1 MADFTTNAQ
10 IHEFTLMKKIF
21 FILLTLPI
29 FAFSQKKDYKTYDK
43 AVILFN
49 NGEIEKAKKYT
60 NKCIQKNSDWE
71 DPYQLL
77 GKIYEEEGD
86 IEQAVEN
93 YYQGFDTNNSED
105 QLWWQRLGDL
115 YFKNGFYKK
124 ALYHYKSFIAFNDKE
139 ESFYKKAIKHIQDCM
154 FAINAMQNPVDF
166 DLRNM
171 GENINSKMPEY
182 LPFISADGK
191 KFIITRKVK
200 GELGLQE
207 DFFYSEKDE
216 KNNWQKAN
224 NMSSINTAFNEG
236 AISISADGRLVI
248 FTACNRQEG
257 KGSCDLYLKIIGSQ
271 NPINLKIVNSKSW
284 DTQGCFSPDGKF
296 LYFVSNRPGG
306 YGGKDIWI
314 SEIDKNGFGEPFNA
328 GQIINTEYNEMS
340 PFLHA
345 DNLTFYFASDG
356 HIGMGEFDLFVSR
369 RKNASQAW
377 MSPKNMGYP
386 INTYKVEN
394 SLIVATN
401 GKTAYYVSD
410 RSGYGF
416 EDIFSFHLPKERQA
430 HEISGLELEIITKK
444 IGEEVIFKSVQFR
457 HNSFYLD
464 ETSFPEL
471 NKLLIYL
478 NKNPQIKISIEGHTD
493 NVGEERKN
501 QILSEN
507 RAIAVYNYLVQNKI
521 NKNRLSYNG
530 FGEMKPLLSN
540 ETENGRML
548 NRRTSFKIIQ

>member
-1 MADFTTNAQ
+1 
-10 IHEFTLMKKIF
+10 MKKIF
-21 FILLTLPI
+21 FILLILPI
-29 FAFSQKKDYKTYDK
+29 FTFSQKKDYKTYDK

-49 NGEIEKAKKYT
+49 NGEIEKAKRYT
-60 NKCIQKNSDWE
+60 NKCIQKNLDWE

-77 GKIYEEEGD
+77 GRIYEEEGN

-93 YYQGFDTNNSED
+93 YYQGFNTNNSED

-115 YFKNGFYKK
+115 YFKNGSYKK

-139 ESFYKKAIKHIQDCM
+139 ETFYKKAIKHIQDCM
-154 FAINAMQNPVDF
+154 FSINAIQNPVDF
-166 DLRNM
+166 NLRNM
-171 GENINSKMPEY
+171 GENINSRMAEY

-191 KFIITRKVK
+191 KFMITRKVK

-216 KNNWQKAN
+216 KNNWQKVN

-236 AISISADGRLVI
+236 AISVSADGRLLI
-248 FTACNRQEG
+248 FTACNRQGG

-271 NPINLKIVNSKSW
+271 NVINLETVNSKSW

-314 SEIDKNGFGEPFNA
+314 SEIGKDGFGEPFNA
-328 GQIINTEYNEMS
+328 GPIINTEYNEMS

-369 RKNASQAW
+369 RKNANQVW

-394 SLIVATN
+394 SLIVATD

-430 HEISGLELEIITKK
+430 HEISDLELEIITQK
-444 IGEEVIFKSVQFR
+444 IGEEIIFKSVQFM
-457 HNSFYLD
+457 HNSSYLD
-464 ETSFPEL
+464 ETSFSEL

-493 NVGEERKN
+493 NVGEEKKN

-507 RAIAVYNYLVQNKI
+507 RAIAVYNYLIQNKI
-521 NKNRLSYNG
+521 NKNRLSYKG
-530 FGEMKPLLSN
+530 FGEENPLLSN
-540 ETENGRML
+540 ETENGRMI

>member
-171 GENINSKMPEY
+171 GENINSKMAEY

-216 KNNWQKAN
+216 KNNWKKAN

-236 AISISADGRLVI
+236 AISISADGRLLI

-314 SEIDKNGFGEPFNA
+314 SEIGKNGFGEPFNA
-328 GQIINTEYNEMS
+328 GPIINTEYNEMS

-430 HEISGLELEIITKK
+430 HEISDLELEIITQK
-444 IGEEVIFKSVQFR
+444 IGEEVIFKSVQFT

-530 FGEMKPLLSN
+530 FGETKPLLSN
-540 ETENGRML
+540 ETENGKML

>member
-171 GENINSKMPEY
+171 GENINSKMAEY

-216 KNNWQKAN
+216 KNNWKKAN

-236 AISISADGRLVI
+236 AISISADGRLLI
-248 FTACNRQEG
+248 FTACNRQGG

-314 SEIDKNGFGEPFNA
+314 SEIGKNGFGEPFNA
-328 GQIINTEYNEMS
+328 GPIINTEYNEMS

-377 MSPKNMGYP
+377 MYPKNMGYP

-430 HEISGLELEIITKK
+430 HEISDLELEIITQK
-444 IGEEVIFKSVQFR
+444 IGEEVIFKSVQFT

-530 FGEMKPLLSN
+530 FGETKPLLSN

>member
-1 MADFTTNAQ
+1 
-10 IHEFTLMKKIF
+10 MKKIF
-21 FILLTLPI
+21 FILLILPI
-29 FAFSQKKDYKTYDK
+29 FTFSQKKDYKSYDK
-43 AVILFN
+43 AVIFFN
-49 NGEIEKAKKYT
+49 NGETENAKRYT
-60 NKCIQKNSDWE
+60 NNCIQRNSDWE

-124 ALYHYKSFIAFNDKE
+124 ALYHYKSFIAFNDKGE
-139 ESFYKKAIKHIQDCM
+139 AFYKKAVKHIQDCM

-171 GENINSKMPEY
+171 GENINSRMAEY

-191 KFIITRKVK
+191 KFMITRKVK

-216 KNNWQKAN
+216 KNNWRKVN
-224 NMSSINTAFNEG
+224 SMSSINTAFNEG
-236 AISISADGRLVI
+236 AISISADGRLLI
-248 FTACNRQEG
+248 FTACNRQGG
-257 KGSCDLYLKIIGSQ
+257 KGSCDLYLKIGSQ
-271 NPINLKIVNSKSW
+271 NIINLETVNSKSW

-314 SEIDKNGFGEPFNA
+314 SEIGKNGFGEPFNA
-328 GQIINTEYNEMS
+328 GPIINTEYNEMS

-369 RKNASQAW
+369 RKNTSQAW
-377 MSPKNMGYP
+377 ISPKNMGYP

-401 GKTAYYVSD
+401 GKIAYYVSD
-410 RSGYGF
+410 RSGYGL

-430 HEISGLELEIITKK
+430 DEISDLELEIITQK
-444 IGEEVIFKSVQFR
+444 IGEEIIFKNVQFI

-464 ETSFPEL
+464 ETSFSEL

-493 NVGEERKN
+493 NVGEEKKN

-507 RAIAVYNYLVQNKI
+507 RAIAVYNYLIQNKI
-521 NKNRLSYNG
+521 NKNRLSYKG
-530 FGEMKPLLSN
+530 FGETKPLLSN
-540 ETENGRML
+540 ETKNGRMI

>member
-1 MADFTTNAQ
+1 
-10 IHEFTLMKKIF
+10 MKKIF
-21 FILLTLPI
+21 FILLILPI
-29 FAFSQKKDYKTYDK
+29 FTFSQKKDYKTYDK
-43 AVILFN
+43 AVIFFN

-77 GKIYEEEGD
+77 GRIYEEEGN

-93 YYQGFDTNNSED
+93 YYQGFNTNNSED

-115 YFKNGFYKK
+115 YFKNGSYKK

-139 ESFYKKAIKHIQDCM
+139 ETFYKKAIKHIQDCM
-154 FAINAMQNPVDF
+154 FSINAIQNPVDF
-166 DLRNM
+166 NLRNM
-171 GENINSKMPEY
+171 GENINSRMAEY

-191 KFIITRKVK
+191 KFMITRKVK

-216 KNNWQKAN
+216 KNNWQKVN

-236 AISISADGRLVI
+236 AISVSADGRLLI
-248 FTACNRQEG
+248 FTACNRQGG

-271 NPINLKIVNSKSW
+271 NVINLETVNSKSW

-314 SEIDKNGFGEPFNA
+314 SEIGKDGFGEPFNA
-328 GQIINTEYNEMS
+328 GPIINTEYNEMS

-369 RKNASQAW
+369 RKNANQVW

-394 SLIVATN
+394 SLIVATD

-430 HEISGLELEIITKK
+430 HEISDLELEIITQK
-444 IGEEVIFKSVQFR
+444 IGEEIIFKSVQFM
-457 HNSFYLD
+457 HNSSYLD
-464 ETSFPEL
+464 ETSFSEL

-493 NVGEERKN
+493 NVGEEKKN

-507 RAIAVYNYLVQNKI
+507 RAIAVYNYLIQNKI
-521 NKNRLSYNG
+521 NKNRLSYKG
-530 FGEMKPLLSN
+530 FGEENPLLSN
-540 ETENGRML
+540 ETENGRMI

>member
-1 MADFTTNAQ
+1 MQ
-10 IHEFTLMKKIF
+10 KIL
-21 FILLTLPI
+21 FILLIIPTLV
-29 FAFSQKKDYKTYDK
+29 FSQKKDYNSYDK
-43 AVILFN
+43 AVSYFN
-49 NGEIEKAKKYT
+49 KGEIEKAKKSIE
-60 NKCIQKNSDWE
+60 KCIQKNADWE
-71 DPYQLL
+71 KPYQLL

-86 IEQAVEN
+86 IELAVEN
-93 YYQGFDTNNSED
+93 YYKGFHKDKPTD
-105 QLWWQRLGDL
+105 QLWWQKIGDL
-115 YFKNGFYKK
+115 YFKNGLYQDAMYHFKK
-124 ALYHYKSFIAFNDKE
+124 FVAFQSKE
-139 ESFYKKAIKHIQDCM
+139 ASFYKKAIKHIQDCM
-154 FAINAMQNPVDF
+154 FAVGAISNPVDF
-166 DLRNM
+166 KPKNI
-171 GENINSKMPEY
+171 GENINSEMAEY

-191 KFIITRKVK
+191 QFVITRKVK
-200 GELGLQE
+200 GEMDLQE
-207 DFFYSEKDE
+207 DFFYSQKDE
-216 KNNWQKAN
+216 RNNWRKVKRMN
-224 NMSSINTAFNEG
+224 SINTPFNEG
-236 AISISADGRLVI
+236 AISVSADGRLLI
-248 FTACNRQEG
+248 FTACNRQGG

-314 SEIDKNGFGEPFNA
+314 SEIGKNGFGEPFNA
-328 GQIINTEYNEMS
+328 GPIINTEYNEMS

-369 RKNASQAW
+369 RKNASQTW

-416 EDIFSFHLPKERQA
+416 EDIFSFHLPKEKQA
-430 HEISGLELEIITKK
+430 HEISDLELEIITQK
-444 IGEEVIFKSVQFR
+444 IGEEIIFKNVQFM

-464 ETSFPEL
+464 ETSFSEL
-471 NKLLIYL
+471 NKLLVYL

-493 NVGEERKN
+493 NVGEEKKN
-501 QILSEN
+501 Q
-507 RAIAVYNYLVQNKI
+507 
-521 NKNRLSYNG
+521 
-530 FGEMKPLLSN
+530 
-540 ETENGRML
+540 ML
-548 NRRTSFKIIQ
+548 C

>member
-1 MADFTTNAQ
+1 
-10 IHEFTLMKKIF
+10 MKKIF
-21 FILLTLPI
+21 FILLILPI
-29 FAFSQKKDYKTYDK
+29 FTFSQNKDYKTYDK

-49 NGEIEKAKKYT
+49 NGEIEKAKRYT

-77 GKIYEEEGD
+77 GRIYEEEGN

-93 YYQGFDTNNSED
+93 YYQGFNTNNSED

-115 YFKNGFYKK
+115 YFKNGSYKK

-139 ESFYKKAIKHIQDCM
+139 ETFYKKAIKHIQDCM
-154 FAINAMQNPVDF
+154 FSINAIQNPVDF
-166 DLRNM
+166 NLRNM
-171 GENINSKMPEY
+171 GENINSRMAEY

-191 KFIITRKVK
+191 KFMITRKVK

-216 KNNWQKAN
+216 KNNWQKVN

-236 AISISADGRLVI
+236 AISVSADGRLLI
-248 FTACNRQEG
+248 FTACNRQGG

-271 NPINLKIVNSKSW
+271 NVINLETVNSKSW

-314 SEIDKNGFGEPFNA
+314 SEIGKDGFGEPFNA
-328 GQIINTEYNEMS
+328 GPIINTEYNEMS

-369 RKNASQAW
+369 RKNANQVW

-394 SLIVATN
+394 SLIVATD

-430 HEISGLELEIITKK
+430 HEISDLELEIITQK
-444 IGEEVIFKSVQFR
+444 IGEEIIFKSVQFM
-457 HNSFYLD
+457 HNSSYLD
-464 ETSFPEL
+464 ETSFSEL

-493 NVGEERKN
+493 NVGEEKKN

-507 RAIAVYNYLVQNKI
+507 RAIAVYNYLIQNKI
-521 NKNRLSYNG
+521 NKNRLSYKG
-530 FGEMKPLLSN
+530 FGEENPLLSN
-540 ETENGRML
+540 ETENGRMI